1 VIHLI
6 TLPDVVLSD
15 TPKPVLYI
23 VNQNTHCNTAYTPNI
38 KDS

>member
-1 VIHLI
+1 
-6 TLPDVVLSD
+6 VLSD